1 MKTIKAILVDDEH
14 SSITALS
21 NLLLRFC
28 PDVEIVA
35 TANQID
41 EAFEKINQFNPHIL
55 FLDVDMAPYSGFD
68 LLRKFTTISF
78 RVIFVTAYDYYAID
92 AIKFSASYYLLKPV
106 KIEELREAVEKAKN
120 EFLSITTPHS
130 LDHSVFNDPSKI
142 KSITIRSHQG
152 INIIELCDLI
162 FLQADNSYTT
172 FILKSGEKIVSSK
185 PLKEYE
191 DMLQNRGFFRT
202 HKSYIVN
209 LQYVSSISSTEG
221 DVVVLKSKD
230 KVPLSVRRKEAF
242 TQILEQYLS

>member
-1 MKTIKAILVDDEH
+1 MKPIKAMLVDDEH

-21 NLLLRFC
+21 NLLQRFC
-28 PDVEIVA
+28 PDVDIVA

-41 EAFEKINQFNPHIL
+41 EAFDKINQFKPHIL

-92 AIKFSASYYLLKPV
+92 AIKFSAPYYLLKPV
-106 KIEELREAVEKAKN
+106 KIEELKEAVEKAKN
-120 EFLSITTPHS
+120 ELESIITPHPIDNS
-130 LDHSVFNDPSKI
+130 IFNNPGKI
-142 KSITIRSHQG
+142 KTITIRSHQG
-152 INIIELCDLI
+152 INIIELCELI

-172 FILKSGEKIVSSK
+172 FMLKSGEKIVSSK

-209 LQYVSSISSTEG
+209 LLYVSSISKSEG
-221 DVVVLKSKD
+221 DYVVMKSKD
-230 KVPLSVRRKEAF
+230 KVPLSVRRKETF
-242 TQILEQYLS
+242 TQILEESLS